1 MQLRDLMMRG
11 RVFLAIGIELMS
23 QQRTV
28 YVVDD
33 DLETRRSL
41 TLNLAA
47 IGAEAWPFGSGDEFL
62 EIFGHLMPGCILL
75 DLDARDGLE
84 VLAALVRRDTGW
96 PIIAMSGAAKV
107 EVAVK
112 AMKLG
117 ALDFLEKPVDS
128 ARLAGALRPAWSALE
143 ASLQQGEARRL
154 AQGRLARLTPRELDI
169 SVALFAGRSNKTVAH
184 EFGISVR
191 TVEMHRAH
199 IMTKLGVKS
208 IAEAAV
214 MATHAGL
221 AIDSRRP
228 SAPRL
233 QSVTGGRSTPAFEER
248 RLARTAY

>member
-1 MQLRDLMMRG
+1 
-11 RVFLAIGIELMS
+11 MS
-23 QQRTV
+23 HQRTV

-41 TLNLAA
+41 TINLAS
-47 IGAEAWPFGSGDEFL
+47 IGAEAWPFGGGGEFL

-75 DLDARDGLE
+75 DLDAEDGLE
-84 VLAALVRRDTGW
+84 VLAALVRRETGW
-96 PIIAMSGAAKV
+96 PILAMSAEPRV

-117 ALDFLEKPVDS
+117 ALDFLEKPVD
-128 ARLAGALRPAWSALE
+128 ATKLAAALLPAWTALE
-143 ASLQQGEARRL
+143 ASLEQGEARRV
-154 AQGRLARLTPRELDI
+154 AQDRLARLTARELDI
-169 SVALFAGRSNKTVAH
+169 SLGLFAGRSNKAVAH
-184 EFGISVR
+184 ELGISVR

-199 IMTKLGVKS
+199 IMAKLGVKS

-221 AIDSRRP
+221 AIAQRRP
-228 SAPRL
+228 VASVLHSVGVGRAP
-233 QSVTGGRSTPAFEER
+233 SAFEGR

>member
-1 MQLRDLMMRG
+1 
-11 RVFLAIGIELMS
+11 MS
-23 QQRTV
+23 HQRTV
-28 YVVDD
+28 YVVDN

-41 TLNLAA
+41 TINLAS
-47 IGAEAWPFGSGDEFL
+47 IGAEAWPFGSGGEFL

-75 DLDARDGLE
+75 DMDCEDGLE

-96 PIIAMSGAAKV
+96 PILVMSATPKV

-117 ALDFLEKPVDS
+117 ALDFLEKPVDAS
-128 ARLAGALRPAWSALE
+128 MLAAALLPAWNALE
-143 ASLQQGEARRL
+143 TSLEQGEARRV
-154 AQGRLARLTPRELDI
+154 AQDRLARLTARELDI
-169 SVALFAGRSNKTVAH
+169 SLALFGGRSNKTVAH
-184 EFGISVR
+184 ELGISVR

-199 IMTKLGVKS
+199 IMAKLGVKS

-221 AIDSRRP
+221 AIAQRRP
-228 SAPRL
+228 VAMAAPPLSRGA
-233 QSVTGGRSTPAFEER
+233 SPFEGR